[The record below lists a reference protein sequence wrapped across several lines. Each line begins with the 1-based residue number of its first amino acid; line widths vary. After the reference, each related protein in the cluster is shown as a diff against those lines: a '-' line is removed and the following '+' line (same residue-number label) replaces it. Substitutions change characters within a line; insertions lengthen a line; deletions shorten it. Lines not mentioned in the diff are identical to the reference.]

1 LGRLFA
7 PGDTPGEIVSKLTA
21 AAVEALADPGVRSH
35 FADFGTEVLPPERQ
49 TPQPLGALVKAE
61 AKTGP
66 IPSADSVTGL
76 KRQEATVGKVC
87 KIVLCAAT
95 AMVLASLA
103 ARAED
108 PVLRI
113 AKQGSMEAGGR
124 AINCATNDGG
134 DPNSRRFPSGH
145 VVVDN
150 VYATF
155 QYPADQRYPYP
166 ILFNS
171 GGGHTARVYDT
182 TPDGREGWLT
192 LFMRQGFPVYGVDR
206 TNTGRSGTDI
216 CKINAVK
223 LGKAPPAELPAINRY
238 AAESSWVTFRWGPKF
253 GEPYTNTQFPIA
265 FADAYYPQM
274 ISTYRDPVET
284 PKSVAAFAALIDK
297 IAEPVIIQS
306 WSSSGLLGYLTA
318 IERSE
323 RVKGILAVETS
334 VTAFDMIPAEG
345 RQKLAKIPI
354 YIVIGDHAED
364 RVEASRK
371 FQKEM
376 AAIGG
381 HVTVDVLPEAG
392 IYGNGHTMMLEKNN
406 KQIMYRMIAWL
417 EGNVFEPK

>member
-1 LGRLFA
+1 M
-7 PGDTPGEIVSKLTA
+7 VSN
-21 AAVEALADPGVRSH
+21 SY
-35 FADFGTEVLPPERQ
+35 
-49 TPQPLGALVKAE
+49 
-61 AKTGP
+61 
-66 IPSADSVTGL
+66 
-76 KRQEATVGKVC
+76 KV
-87 KIVLCAAT
+87 VLCAAT
-95 AMVLASLA
+95 AMVLTSVVSAL
-103 ARAED
+103 AED

-113 AKQGSMEAGGR
+113 AKQGSLEAGGKV
-124 AINCATNDGG
+124 INCTTNDGG
-134 DPNSRRFPSGH
+134 DPNSARWPSGH

-155 QYPADQRYPYP
+155 QYPADQRYPYA

-192 LFMRQGFPVYGVDR
+192 LFVRQGFPVYGVDR
-206 TNTGRSGTDI
+206 PNTGRSGTDI
-216 CKINAVK
+216 CRINAVK
-223 LGKAPPAELPAINRY
+223 LGKAPPSELPAINRY

-253 GEPYTNTQFPIA
+253 GEPYPNTQFPIE
-265 FADAYYPQM
+265 FADAYYPQT
-274 ISTYRDPVET
+274 ISTYRDPDET

-318 IERSE
+318 IERPE
-323 RVKGILAVETS
+323 RVKGVLAVETS
-334 VTAFDMIPAEG
+334 VTAFDMIPADG
-345 RQKLAKIPI
+345 RRRLAKIPI
-354 YIVIGDHAED
+354 YIVIGDHAQD
-364 RVEASRK
+364 RVDASRK

-376 AAIGG
+376 VAIGG

-417 EGNVFEPK
+417 EGNVFKPK